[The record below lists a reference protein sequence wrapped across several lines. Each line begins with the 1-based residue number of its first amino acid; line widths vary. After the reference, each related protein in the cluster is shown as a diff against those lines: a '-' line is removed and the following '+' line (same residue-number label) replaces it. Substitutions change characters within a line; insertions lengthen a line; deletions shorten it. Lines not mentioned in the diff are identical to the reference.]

1 MQSDDLYEPTIARN
15 KLKEKVMQKWKQNKT
30 KEKRIT
36 RGQGG
41 KEGQPLLSLSA
52 ELTAS
57 VKGELQR
64 IIINHKLRELPISWI
79 TVPLYQHLELRI
91 ISWRDPTFPTREEQL
106 QDNIIL
112 FR

>member
-1 MQSDDLYEPTIARN
+1 MKT
-15 KLKEKVMQKWKQNKT
+15 KQNK
-30 KEKRIT
+30 KGSHE
-36 RGQGG
+36 G
-41 KEGQPLLSLSA
+41 KVARRASLSLSA

-57 VKGELQR
+57 VKGESQR

-91 ISWRDPTFPTREEQL
+91 ISWRDPTFPTRDEQL

>member
-1 MQSDDLYEPTIARN
+1 MKA
-15 KLKEKVMQKWKQNKT
+15 KQ
-30 KEKRIT
+30 KRIT

-57 VKGELQR
+57 VKRESQR
-64 IIINHKLRELPISWI
+64 IIINHKLRDLPISWI
-79 TVPLYQHLELRI
+79 TVPLYQHVELRI
-91 ISWRDPTFPTREEQL
+91 ISWRDPTFPTRDEQL
-106 QDNIIL
+106 QDNIIW